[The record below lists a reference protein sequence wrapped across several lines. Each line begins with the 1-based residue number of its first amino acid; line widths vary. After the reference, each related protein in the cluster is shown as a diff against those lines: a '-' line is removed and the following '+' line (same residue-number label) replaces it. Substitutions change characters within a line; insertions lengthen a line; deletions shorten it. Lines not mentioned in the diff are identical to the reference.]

1 MTKASTYLIG
11 AGGHAEVLRETL
23 AELGMSVDGFITFD
37 GHPTVVTGES
47 AVVAEDVAHTQLD
60 SAVVTLVN
68 AIGSTSDLSTRDRA
82 TQHFTDLG
90 FEFRS
95 VVSASA
101 VVADSAH
108 IGAGAQILRGSIVN
122 TQAHIGDNAIVNSG
136 AIIEH
141 HVTIG
146 AGTHV
151 SPGAVVCGGATVGA
165 RTHIGAGAT
174 IIQGVSVGDDCVV
187 GAGAVVLA
195 DIPDGHTSIGVP
207 ARSAATKERP

>member
-1 MTKASTYLIG
+1 MTKSSTYLIG

-23 AELGMSVDGFITFD
+23 IELGTSVDGFVTLD
-37 GHPTVVTGES
+37 GHATAVTGNS
-47 AVVAEDVAHTQLD
+47 AVVAEDVAHTKLD
-60 SAVVTLVN
+60 SAVVALVN
-68 AIGSTSDLSTRDRA
+68 TIGSTADLSTRARA
-82 TQHFTDLG
+82 TEHFANLG
-90 FEFRS
+90 FEFRT
-95 VVSASA
+95 VVSTSA
-101 VVADSAH
+101 LVADSAH
-108 IGAGAQILRGSIVN
+108 IGIGAQILRGAIVN
-122 TQAHIGDNAIVNSG
+122 TRAHIGDNAIVNSG

-146 AGTHV
+146 AGAHV

-195 DIPDGHTSIGVP
+195 DVPDGHTSIGVP